1 MSVQSRPVSNLTGN
15 VISSENSL
23 NQHIK
28 NKHPDLW
35 ETIKAKHEQ
44 AMENA
49 AMDEQAEGEDAA
61 KQEPPRTKKLSF
73 DEIPIKFEVEE

>member
-1 MSVQSRPVSNLTGN
+1 MGKI
-15 VISSENSL
+15 ISSENSL

-28 NKHPDLW
+28 NKHAELW

-49 AMDEQAEGEDAA
+49 LRNESIEASDKLNTEHI
-61 KQEPPRTKKLSF
+61 PTKKMSF
-73 DEIPIKFEVEE
+73 DEMPVKFDSQEQ